1 MPTALRPGWNDH
13 GSSVPVGRES
23 RDPIGYGGLQG
34 V

>member
-1 MPTALRPGWNDH
+1 MPTALRPGWNDR
-13 GSSVPVGRES
+13 GLSVPVGRVS